1 MKNLLSLDLE
11 LDVEKPSN
19 YFSVCKNRGRLGN
32 RGADSAAGGCVIS
45 EEGILIFAARWK
57 EIKSSGDPEAVR
69 DFVDRKQLDERKRGR
84 GFKRFS
90 NKVKERIGSLCC
102 SARFGSTVERMKRD
116 PRWARVG
123 KRW

>member
-11 LDVEKPSN
+11 LDVEN

-45 EEGILIFAARWK
+45 EEGILILFAARWK

-69 DFVDRKQLDERKRGR
+69 DFVDRKRLDERERGR
-84 GFKRFS
+84 GLK
-90 NKVKERIGSLCC
+90 KVLK
-102 SARFGSTVERMKRD
+102 
-116 PRWARVG
+116 
-123 KRW
+123 